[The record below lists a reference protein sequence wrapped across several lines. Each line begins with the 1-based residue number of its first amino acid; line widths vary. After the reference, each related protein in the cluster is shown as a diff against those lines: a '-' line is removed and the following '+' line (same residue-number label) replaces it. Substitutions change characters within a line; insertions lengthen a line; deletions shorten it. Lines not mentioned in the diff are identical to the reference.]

1 MRQNLPDI
9 MLSLTDFDRL
19 EALLHSLPPTDPA
32 RQGQSGTLSYE
43 LERAMLCHASEMPPD
58 VVTLH
63 SRLTVRLGQRE
74 SKLLT
79 LVLPDELQP
88 DAVDQVSV
96 LAPVGT
102 AILGLQAG
110 SSVLWP
116 MPNGILQQIEVL
128 TLHFQPERDLAG
140 QQTKRDGVLPQQNRN
155 DSSGKMR
162 LLPL

>member
-1 MRQNLPDI
+1 MRQKLPDM
-9 MLSLTDFDRL
+9 MLSLSDFDRL

-32 RQGQSGTLSYE
+32 RQPQFGSLSHA
-43 LERAMLCHASEMPPD
+43 LTRAMLCHASEMPPD

-74 SKLLT
+74 SKILT

-88 DAVDQVSV
+88 GAVDQVSV

-110 SSVLWP
+110 NAVLWP
-116 MPNGILQQIEVL
+116 MPNGISQQIEVL
-128 TLHFQPERDLAG
+128 TLHFQPERDGAG
-140 QQTKRDGVLPQQNRN
+140 GQSEHDGAVLQPSRN

-162 LLPL
+162 LLPQ